1 MLLTCKQ
8 STRMSAGFLVS
19 EAMETEVLGIKVK
32 CKTITL
38 ESDAS
43 LKGQEQNS
51 PE

>member
-1 MLLTCKQ
+1 
-8 STRMSAGFLVS
+8 MSAGFLVS